1 MVPVL
6 GRVAS
11 VMRQVARGMD
21 SPQSCS
27 KVWTHLRRVG
37 EVFGGESG

>member
-11 VMRQVARGMD
+11 SMRQVTRAEL
-21 SPQSCS
+21 CS
-27 KVWTHLRRVG
+27 KIWTHLRRVG